1 MWIQFFVARDL
12 VPSLVGIILA
22 AWTVLELANLLL
34 EPDTTGHE
42 RKEGRLAGSEPA
54 PGP

>member
-1 MWIQFFVARDL
+1 M
-12 VPSLVGIILA
+12 ILA

-34 EPDTTGHE
+34 GPDTTRPA